1 MRWIIYWLMR
11 RDSDAAQCV
20 CIEMA
25 HRMDDK
31 GLRDMADYFKAMLE
45 NRNSNPTE
53 PGDAT

>member
-31 GLRDMADYFKAMLE
+31 GLRDMADYFNAVLE
-45 NRNSNPTE
+45 NRNAKPKEPT
-53 PGDAT
+53 P